1 MVDDG
6 EGLRAEAQLEAG
18 IRSGEEGCGERTT
31 RRYLGPRGGS
41 PRKLPSVSPG
51 GQWATVNQ
59 ADAGDHYVRVDPN
72 GQLGS
77 SRGDRTTDRG
87 GRRSALGHAL
97 CEGEAVAGPRAGPA
111 WHQP

>member
-1 MVDDG
+1 MRRTYDPALPRPPRRFT
-6 EGLRAEAQLEAG
+6 EEAAVG
-18 IRSGEEGCGERTT
+18 
-31 RRYLGPRGGS
+31 
-41 PRKLPSVSPG
+41 VPG